1 MTSVPPLVAVALP
14 SWRCWDLQE
23 SCDQRDPEGS
33 KVSQTAT
40 RKKCTLLNL
49 RKEKVNYSAHA
60 IRPVT
65 LYYEQQT
72 VRSTSETT
80 IFQRNSS
87 GLSSLSDP
95 FSTPKKTHRRLLEDV
110 EFVSRFSFGND
121 LVVFLK
127 ILHLQSIS
135 QLGAFI
141 GVHGGKQ
148 RHLRAENVGSY
159 GII

>member
-1 MTSVPPLVAVALP
+1 MRYEQVRYTNSKL
-14 SWRCWDLQE
+14 WDLRLKQP
-23 SCDQRDPEGS
+23 SSRG
-33 KVSQTAT
+33 
-40 RKKCTLLNL
+40 
-49 RKEKVNYSAHA
+49 
-60 IRPVT
+60 IRPDSAA
-65 LYYEQQT
+65 YPIHSPPQ
-72 VRSTSETT
+72 
-80 IFQRNSS
+80 
-87 GLSSLSDP
+87 
-95 FSTPKKTHRRLLEDV
+95 KTHIRRLLEDV

-127 ILHLQSIS
+127 ILHLQSIR